1 MLELDKDS
9 FLNISEFINE
19 EDIFEE
25 EIKKKL
31 NNDFENKSSNDNN
44 KNEFEYIVRI
54 KENNMLKRENEEL
67 KNRIKNLLK
76 EKNELKEKIIISP
89 S

>member
-25 EIKKKL
+25 EMKKKL

>member
-19 EDIFEE
+19 EDYFEE
-25 EIKKKL
+25 EIKKKS
-31 NNDFENKSSNDNN
+31 NNELENKSSND
-44 KNEFEYIVRI
+44 KNEYEYIVRI

-67 KNRIKNLLK
+67 KDQIKNLLK